1 MFNCLFKYYG
11 IPRSFK
17 CSLFSKE
24 VKMVVPGAINQPILT
39 KQKRILSDAS
49 EKENLPTSKRN
60 SKKGLKKTITIESDD
75 DDDETFIFH
84 NTQKSQISSNNSSNI
99 NNSTAG
105 IFNSTANSSNSTAD
119 SSNSTAD
126 SSNSTA
132 DSSNSTADSSNST
145 ADSSNSTADSSNST
159 ADRSNSTAS
168 SSNSTSSSSNST
180 AGSSDSTEE
189 DEKNELPPELTIV
202 ELDKLARNDEFPQ
215 KIFLINKKR
224 VYITPV
230 AHMYTSTNRIF
241 AEKPTEAI
249 EWTCK
254 LNKTHHINCKFGELT
269 NLNHHLLLHKESAW
283 YKKYTAHKGQKKTKL
298 LTEGQL

>member
-39 KQKRILSDAS
+39 KQKRFLSDAS

-75 DDDETFIFH
+75 CDDDETFIFH
-84 NTQKSQISSNNSSNI
+84 NSQKSQISSNNSSNI

-105 IFNSTANSSNSTAD
+105 IFNSTADSFNSTANSSNSTAD

-159 ADRSNSTAS
+159 AD
-168 SSNSTSSSSNST
+168 SSNFT
-180 AGSSDSTEE
+180 AGSSNFTEE
-189 DEKNELPPELTIV
+189 DEKNELSVIDRTASRSPP
-202 ELDKLARNDEFPQ
+202 
-215 KIFLINKKR
+215 
-224 VYITPV
+224 
-230 AHMYTSTNRIF
+230 
-241 AEKPTEAI
+241 
-249 EWTCK
+249 
-254 LNKTHHINCKFGELT
+254 
-269 NLNHHLLLHKESAW
+269 
-283 YKKYTAHKGQKKTKL
+283 
-298 LTEGQL
+298 